1 MKRPLFCEICPLT
14 YKISTEKEILKRKI
28 QNWRSK
34 ETFCSER
41 SAEKLPELIFAHQ
54 STIRRRLGNVDMRLQ
69 ENKATNL
76 QISAPKVTGIL
87 IRPGETFSFWSLV
100 GRNSAKNG
108 YKEGMTIQKGEPKKG
123 VGGGMCQFSNLIHWM
138 VLHSDLTVTE
148 RHHHDQLDLF
158 PDNGRTVP
166 FGTGTSIVYNYR
178 DYRFKNETDRT
189 YQLLVWTDEDHLFGE
204 LRAERPIPYQYNI
217 YTQDEKFVREADGH
231 IYRTG
236 TVVRETLDAG
246 DKRLLGRDV
255 IQQNHARVVYEMEL
269 DE

>member
-14 YKISTEKEILKRKI
+14 YKISAEKEILKRKI
-28 QNWRSK
+28 QNMTSK
-34 ETFCSER
+34 ENFCKEK
-41 SAEKLPELIFAHQ
+41 SADKLAELIFAHQ

-76 QISAPKVTGIL
+76 KISAPKVNGIL
-87 IRPGETFSFWSLV
+87 IRPGETFSFWQLV
-100 GRNSAKNG
+100 GRNSARNG

-158 PDNGRTVP
+158 PDNNRTVP

-178 DYRFKNETDRT
+178 DYRFKNETDCT
-189 YQLLVWTDEDHLFGE
+189 YQLLVWTDEDHLYGE
-204 LRAERPIPYQYNI
+204 LRAERPIPYLYNI
-217 YTQDEKFVREADGH
+217 YTQDEKFVKEDDGH
-231 IYRTG
+231 FYRTG
-236 TVVRETLDAG
+236 VVVRETLDAK
-246 DKRLLGRDV
+246 DKSLLSRDV
-255 IQQNHARVVYEMEL
+255 IQHNHARVVYEME
-269 DE
+269 